1 MKFKTIAEAFNH
13 YRTSTLEEIETR
25 AAAIKKEIGT
35 DSKADIDALNIELEG
50 LTQAKANLAEKR
62 SSQEAMQ
69 NNGNPN
75 NTNNTN
81 TSWNPITRMDIQTG
95 ASHQQGDI
103 LASREYRNAFHKF
116 MLNQP
121 LSGEES
127 SVIIQAQQTF
137 IAEKRDSSFMSTSS
151 NSAVIPTGMLEEIFK
166 LAANEGGI
174 LQQARRFNIPANVA
188 VPVATPSAMAE
199 WHVEGEEVDPA
210 TVHTTKVTF
219 AGHELMKVFSIS
231 AAARS
236 MSISAFESYL
246 QQELSRTMITALQHA
261 AIHGTGTNQPTGL
274 LNTPINNF
282 SGDGNY
288 KSFVQAIAGLHRGY
302 SMGAAWA
309 MNNSTLY
316 NQVVAM
322 VDGNQR
328 PLFNQATD
336 GAPDRILGK
345 PVVIDDFL
353 SDDFIL
359 LGNFQY
365 YAMNYPQSIM
375 LEVSRDSSFRRGLI
389 DYRALAVADGKPI
402 ISEAFVGL
410 SLSSV

>member
-25 AAAIKKEIGT
+25 AAAIKTEIST

-50 LTQAKANLAEKR
+50 LAQAKANLAEKR
-62 SSQEAMQ
+62 SDQEAAQ
-69 NNGNPN
+69 GSSSA
-75 NTNNTN
+75 NTG
-81 TSWNPITRMDIQTG
+81 WNPITRQNIQTG
-95 ASHQQGDI
+95 GDGQHQGDI

-127 SVIIQAQQTF
+127 SVMEQARQTH
-137 IAEKRDSSFMSTSS
+137 ITENRDSNFMSTSS
-151 NSAVIPTGMLEEIFK
+151 NSAVIPTGMLDEIFK
-166 LAANEGGI
+166 RAANEGGI
-174 LQQARRFNIPANVA
+174 LQETRRFNIPANIA

-199 WHVEGEEVDPA
+199 WHVEGAEVDPDS
-210 TVHTTKVTF
+210 VSTTKVTF

-231 AAARS
+231 AAARA
-236 MSISAFESYL
+236 MSVSAFESYL
-246 QQELSRTMITALQHA
+246 QQELSRTMVTALQRA
-261 AIHGTGTNQPTGL
+261 TIHGSGVNQPRGL
-274 LNTPINNF
+274 LTTPML
-282 SGDGNY
+282 SLSDEGTY
-288 KSFVQAIAGLHRGY
+288 QAFVRAVAALHRGY
-302 SMGAAWA
+302 SMGAKWA

-328 PLFNQATD
+328 PLFNKATE
-336 GAPDRILGK
+336 GAPDHILGK

-353 SDDFIL
+353 PDNFII

-402 ISEAFVGL
+402 IEEAFVGL
-410 SLSSV
+410 SLNSSID